1 MANAD
6 QSRQLRIP
14 QWRHEAQRPATY
26 RSTLF
31 QSLHL
36 TVGSWMKTWRGLNDL
51 KEETGFAD
59 RSIESK
65 PMDPLTIVTVCT
77 SIARLLP
84 SITMFIGTALNKTRE
99 LVAVAAEL
107 EYFDGCCSVPAI
119 GGRHTSTDCDHT
131 SELQYGCDTDWPIS
145 TKTHSPWCYW

>member
-107 EYFDGCCSVPAI
+107 EYLMAAVLFLP
-119 GGRHTSTDCDHT
+119 
-131 SELQYGCDTDWPIS
+131 
-145 TKTHSPWCYW
+145 